1 MLNDFTK
8 SVIWFKFFTTEPVAF
23 AHEEWEVTDVL
34 VSLELVTLEKL
45 VSTQVHKLVEL
56 FVEASPVGFFAFFK
70 GDTVLN
76 TKANKV
82 DSSK

>member
-8 SVIWFKFFTTEPVAF
+8 SVIWLKLFTTKPVTF

-45 VSTQVHKLVEL
+45 VSTEIHEIVEF
-56 FVEASPVGFFAFFK
+56 FVEASPISFFAFFK